1 MVFPIELEN
10 DLVIIAEETGQVEH
24 VDIVE
29 TLAFLADNSSSYPNK
44 SLLIIDSGSDYNPS
58 REELQQFID
67 LIKLLLETTF
77 SRIAL
82 VVSKIVHYGLG
93 RITEG
98 FTGVEKGQFCVF
110 KDEQEARDW
119 LSI

>member
-1 MVFPIELEN
+1 MFPVQVEN
-10 DLVIIAEETGQVEH
+10 DIVLIASETGQVKH
-24 VDIVE
+24 VDVVE
-29 TLAFLADNSSSYPNK
+29 TLDFFADNSASYQGK
-44 SLLIIDSGSDYNPS
+44 KLLIIDPGSNYSPS

-67 LIKLLLETTF
+67 LIQLLLEKTF

-82 VVSKIVHYGLG
+82 VVSKIIHYGLG
-93 RITEG
+93 RITAGYTEA
-98 FTGVEKGQFCVF
+98 EKGQFCVF

>member
-1 MVFPIELEN
+1 MFPIEVEN
-10 DLVIIAEETGQVEH
+10 DIVIITSEAGQVKH
-24 VDIVE
+24 ADVVE
-29 TLAFLADNSSSYPNK
+29 TLSFIEDNSSSYQNK
-44 SLLIIDSGSDYNPS
+44 KLLIIDPVSEYDPS
-58 REELQQFID
+58 REELQQFIN

-98 FTGVEKGQFCVF
+98 FTEVEKGQFCVF

>member
-1 MVFPIELEN
+1 MFPLGVEN
-10 DLVIIAEETGQVEH
+10 DIVIIADKTGQVEH

-29 TLAFLADNSSSYPNK
+29 TLAFLADNPSSYSNK
-44 SLLIIDSGSDYNPS
+44 KLLIVDSGSDFNPS

-98 FTGVEKGQFCVF
+98 FTEVEKGQFCVF